1 MRAADL
7 VKRLW
12 AWEPIGRFRW
22 FSRCDVCRRHRLRT
36 RYHEV
41 YYDKTPDDDS
51 GWQWACTRCLA
62 DVLGDLAVLWLVT
75 QNRGPRPR
83 YFAIDPLA
91 DLDAGLLKAALA
103 KIRDEEGKVC
113 LGFELCTHASCRSSY
128 SSWAIA
134 DAALKGELLE

>member
-1 MRAADL
+1 MKADDL

-12 AWEPIGRFRW
+12 AWEPIGRQRW
-22 FSRCDVCRRHRLRT
+22 FTHCDVCKRSRIVA

-41 YYDKTPDDDS
+41 YYDATPDDES

-62 DVLGDLAVLWLVT
+62 DVLGDIAEFWLAT
-75 QNRGPRPR
+75 QNRGPRWDDEDVRPVC
-83 YFAIDPLA
+83 
-91 DLDAGLLKAALA
+91 LDAGLLWAALA

-113 LGFELCTHASCRSSY
+113 PDFELCTHDACRSSY
-128 SSWAIA
+128 SAWAIA